1 MITTSVGFVA
11 SNWQYGWV
19 DAGWVPAVLAVVVV
33 VGQLVYVLACAFSAA
48 EPRTAADNR
57 RRTRA
62 LRMTPWLLLVST
74 AVVAV
79 TLLLR
84 W

>member
-1 MITTSVGFVA
+1 MDR
-11 SNWQYGWV
+11 V

-33 VGQLVYVLACAFSAA
+33 VGQLVYVLACAVSAA
-48 EPRTAADNR
+48 EPRTAADTR
-57 RRTRA
+57 RRARA
-62 LRMTPWLLLVST
+62 LRWTPWLVAVSA

-79 TLLLR
+79 TLVLR